1 MRRHQFSVGETTKSR
16 PARVTEPDR
25 RRPPCLWYMGTRT
38 VLYERRGTIIPLITL
53 MKGASGTPDP
63 RACPN
68 IRISEC
74 PNVRMSEC
82 PNIPSVC
89 ASSPTR
95 RPTQARHPSTPHAP
109 TRFATPVDA
118 VDAADADG
126 RRQNAKSRRCA
137 TRTFSDDATTRIRTR
152 DDEDALERARTL
164 TGRRVGAARDEA
176 NARWGSRRRC

>member
-1 MRRHQFSVGETTKSR
+1 MLAKPRNPVPRASPIPIGVARRVSGIYVHAPF
-16 PARVTEPDR
+16 
-25 RRPPCLWYMGTRT
+25 
-38 VLYERRGTIIPLITL
+38 LYERRGTIIPLITL

-82 PNIPSVC
+82 PKNPSIW

-95 RPTQARHPSTPHAP
+95 KPTPARHPSTRHSP
-109 TRFATPVDA
+109 TAIRDA
-118 VDAADADG
+118 G
-126 RRQNAKSRRCA
+126 RRRERRRRRRTPTQREEPNTCV

-164 TGRRVGAARDEA
+164 TGRRGGAARDEA